1 MTKATRV
8 SSSQLRG
15 FTMLV
20 FHAGAGLVGLV
31 ESMHHNIARAPSVL
45 GPPLRE
51 PMGGVSGFVY
61 RCVRGAIG
69 LTGTGVDAVL
79 ARLSPLIGDAG
90 PSPGQAAA
98 IAALNGVVGDHLVA
112 TNNPLAI
119 PMRLRHRGEDFQTDA
134 ESLSAIVQ
142 KPSARLVVLVHGLC
156 LSDQC
161 WNRKGHD
168 HGVALERDLG
178 YTPIYLHYNTGL
190 HISDNGRDFAQLLD
204 ALVVNWP
211 VPVEELV
218 IIGHSMGGLVAR
230 SAYHYGSAAG
240 HDWTRRLKT
249 LIFLGA
255 PHHGAPLERGGQWFN
270 LALGRLPYTVAF
282 SQLGRIRS
290 AGITD
295 LRHGSLLE
303 SDWLGR
309 DRFEHVGD
317 TREPVPLPEGV
328 VCFAIAATTGKQVG
342 DFHDRVLG
350 DGVVPLNSALGV
362 HSDPKFTL
370 LFPADH
376 QLVSYETNHLGLLD
390 RQNVYQQIKLW
401 LGPSHSVGSFA
412 RVCLTAS

>member
-1 MTKATRV
+1 MAKATRV

-15 FTMLV
+15 FSMLA

-51 PMGGVSGFVY
+51 PMGGISGFVY
-61 RCVRGAIG
+61 RSVRGAIE
-69 LTGTGVDAVL
+69 LTGAGIDALL

-90 PSPGQAAA
+90 PTPGQAAA
-98 IAALNGVVGDHLVA
+98 IAVLNGVVGDHLAA
-112 TNNPLAI
+112 TGNPLAI
-119 PMRLRHRGEDFQTDA
+119 PMRLRHQGQDLQMEA
-134 ESLSAIVQ
+134 ESLAAIIE

-156 LSDQC
+156 LSDQS
-161 WNRKGHD
+161 WNRNGHD

-178 YTPIYLHYNTGL
+178 YTPIYLHYNTGR
-190 HISDNGRDFAQLLD
+190 HISDNGRDFAETLD
-204 ALVVNWP
+204 ALVANWP
-211 VPVEELV
+211 APVEELA

-230 SAYHYGSAAG
+230 SAYAYGGAAG
-240 HDWTRRLKT
+240 HDWTRRLKK

-255 PHHGAPLERGGQWFN
+255 PHHGAPLERGGQWFG
-270 LALGRLPYTVAF
+270 LALGKLPYTVAF
-282 SQLGRIRS
+282 SQLGKIRS

-303 SDWLGR
+303 SDWEGR

-328 VCFAIAATTGKQVG
+328 ACFSIAATTGKRVG

-350 DGVVPLNSALGV
+350 DGIVPLNSALGV
-362 HSDPKFTL
+362 HQDPKFTL
-370 LFPADH
+370 SFPADQ
-376 QLVSYETNHLGLLD
+376 QLVGYETNHLELLE
-390 RQNVYQQIKLW
+390 RQDIYQQIKLW
-401 LGPSHSVGSFA
+401 LRPGFSGA
-412 RVCLTAS
+412 ATID

>member
-15 FTMLV
+15 FSMLA
-20 FHAGAGLVGLV
+20 FHAGAGLVGVV

-45 GPPLRE
+45 GPPVRE
-51 PMGGVSGFVY
+51 PMGGISGLVY
-61 RCVRGAIG
+61 RSVRGAIE
-69 LTGTGVDAVL
+69 LTGAGIDSLL
-79 ARLSPLIGDAG
+79 AWLSPLIGDAG
-90 PSPGQAAA
+90 PTPGQAAV
-98 IAALNGVVGDHLVA
+98 IAVLNGVVGDHLVA
-112 TNNPLAI
+112 TGNPLAI
-119 PMRLRHRGEDFQTDA
+119 PMRLRHQGQDLQIEA
-134 ESLSAIVQ
+134 ESFSAIIP

-156 LSDQC
+156 LSDQN
-161 WNRKGHD
+161 WNRNGHD

-178 YTPIYLHYNTGL
+178 YTPMYLHYNTGL
-190 HISDNGRDFAQLLD
+190 HISDNGRDFAEMLE
-204 ALVVNWP
+204 ALVAKWP
-211 VPVEELV
+211 APVEELA
-218 IIGHSMGGLVAR
+218 IIGHSMGGLVSR

-240 HDWTRRLKT
+240 HDWTRRLKK

-270 LALGRLPYTVAF
+270 LALGKLPYTVAL

-303 SDWLGR
+303 SDWEGR

-328 VCFAIAATTGKQVG
+328 ECFSIAATTGKQVG

-350 DGVVPLNSALGV
+350 DGIVPLNSALGV
-362 HSDPKFTL
+362 HKDPKFTL
-370 LFPADH
+370 SFPAGR
-376 QLVSYETNHLGLLD
+376 QLVSYETNHIELLD
-390 RQNVYQQIKLW
+390 RQEVYQQIKVW
-401 LGPSHSVGSFA
+401 LRPGGGT
-412 RVCLTAS
+412 R

>member
-1 MTKATRV
+1 MTKPARV

-15 FTMLV
+15 FSMLA

-51 PMGGVSGFVY
+51 PMGGVSGLVY
-61 RCVRGAIG
+61 RGVRGAIG
-69 LTGTGVDAVL
+69 LTGAGIDFFL

-90 PSPGQAAA
+90 PTPGQAAA

-112 TNNPLAI
+112 TGNPLAI
-119 PMRLRHRGEDFQTDA
+119 PMRLRHRGQELQIEA
-134 ESLSAIVQ
+134 ESLSATIA
-142 KPSARLVVLVHGLC
+142 KPSGRLVVLVHGLC
-156 LSDQC
+156 LSDQN
-161 WNRKGHD
+161 WNRNGHD

-178 YTPIYLHYNTGL
+178 YTPMYLHYNTGL
-190 HISDNGRDFAQLLD
+190 HISDNGRDFAEMLE
-204 ALVVNWP
+204 ALVAKWP
-211 VPVEELV
+211 APVEELA
-218 IIGHSMGGLVAR
+218 IIGHSMGGLVSR

-240 HDWTRRLKT
+240 HDWTRRLTK

-270 LALGRLPYTVAF
+270 LALGKLPYTVAL

-303 SDWLGR
+303 SDWEGR
-309 DRFEHVGD
+309 DRFEHLAD
-317 TREPVPLPEGV
+317 TREPVPLPQGV
-328 VCFAIAATTGKQVG
+328 ECFSIAATTGRQVG

-350 DGVVPLNSALGV
+350 DGIVPLNSALGV
-362 HSDPKFTL
+362 HKDPKFTL
-370 LFPADH
+370 SFRVDQ

-390 RQNVYQQIKLW
+390 RQDVYQQIKAW
-401 LGPSHSVGSFA
+401 LRPGCVSRQVI
-412 RVCLTAS
+412 L